1 MKKFLVI
8 GNPIKHT
15 LSPKLHNFWIKKNNV
30 NAIYGKLETH
40 KTDLNELC
48 ENLKQG
54 KLDGLNVTVPFKK
67 EIIPYINVL
76 SGHALRTKSVNTIS
90 IENGNLVGHNT
101 DIDGF
106 ELSVKKLNYD
116 VSNKTVIIL
125 GAGGVVPS
133 IIYALKKM
141 NASKIFVS
149 NRTKEKA
156 EDMQNQ
162 FDDLQILDWGE
173 LTNFDMIINATSIGL
188 KENDKFEID
197 FSKIGKNK
205 FFYDVIYEP
214 HETNFFQAGNQKGN
228 TFENGL
234 NMFLYQ
240 AQKAFKIWH
249 NVEPEINEEVINFI
263 ANECKTNIREL
274 IGVLN
279 RVIAFSRVHNKTLNV
294 SDCKNIL
301 KDVFNQ
307 IKIHIIW

>member
-40 KTDLNELC
+40 KSDLNELC

-67 EIIPYINVL
+67 EIIPYIDVL

-106 ELSVKKLNYD
+106 ELSIKKLNYD

-173 LTNFDMIINATSIGL
+173 LINFDMIINATSIGL

-214 HETNFFQAGNQKGN
+214 HETNFFQTGNQKGN

-240 AQKAFKIWH
+240 AQKAFNIWH
-249 NVEPEINEEVINFI
+249 NVEPEINEEVINF
-263 ANECKTNIREL
+263 L
-274 IGVLN
+274 
-279 RVIAFSRVHNKTLNV
+279 
-294 SDCKNIL
+294 KN
-301 KDVFNQ
+301 
-307 IKIHIIW
+307 

>member
-8 GNPIKHT
+8 GSPIKHT

-40 KTDLNELC
+40 KSDLNELC

-76 SGHALRTKSVNTIS
+76 SGNALRTKSVNTIS

-162 FDDLQILDWGE
+162 FDDLHILDWGE

-214 HETNFFQAGNQKGN
+214 HDTNFFQAGNQKGN

-240 AQKAFKIWH
+240 AQKAFNIWH
-249 NVEPEINEEVINFI
+249 NVEPEINEEVINF
-263 ANECKTNIREL
+263 L
-274 IGVLN
+274 
-279 RVIAFSRVHNKTLNV
+279 
-294 SDCKNIL
+294 KN
-301 KDVFNQ
+301 
-307 IKIHIIW
+307 